1 MREAII
7 LVHYP
12 RGDLPIK
19 GYRCSAGHERIPLDE
34 AKRAE
39 LTANRLG
46 LFGRQNERRRKLV
59 TVGTSKAVTL
69 PPEDIREVLHSSTSV
84 IVARVGDH
92 IEIHASGERD
102 NAPEKRPSGKKRAR
116 RSASSKARKKPAS

>member
-1 MREAII
+1 MIDAII

-19 GYRCSAGHERIPLDE
+19 GFRCPGGHERIPLSE

-39 LTANRLG
+39 ATATRLG

-59 TVGTSKAVTL
+59 NVGTSKAVTL
-69 PPEDIREVLHSSTSV
+69 PPEEIRDVFHGGSSV
-84 IVARVGDH
+84 IIARVGDH
-92 IEIHASGERD
+92 IEIHPADDLPEPKARPARKTARGSARAS
-102 NAPEKRPSGKKRAR
+102 AR
-116 RSASSKARKKPAS
+116 RVGASKK